1 MSTTTKFALLTA
13 LLAGTDVALE
23 EGLAAETI
31 EGGLQALTDQL
42 DNEKADHDTTKNA
55 LTEKTNQLATQTDE
69 LTQLREWKK
78 NQADSLNLPPKDDL
92 TQKQGSKNAGEE
104 KDEARAEERDR
115 LKAQYPSLMKD
126 L

>member
-1 MSTTTKFALLTA
+1 MSTTTKFALLAA
-13 LLAGTDVALE
+13 LLAGTEVTLE

-42 DNEKADHDTTKNA
+42 TAEKEAHTTTKNA
-55 LTEKTNQLATQTDE
+55 LTEKTNQLATQDDE

-92 TQKQGSKNAGEE
+92 AQQRGGKTAEDE
-104 KDEARAEERDR
+104 KDEARAEEYDR
-115 LKAQYPSLMKD
+115 LKTQYPGLMKG